1 MKFLRIILGIS
12 FLFLSTITSAQD
24 RSTLELE
31 KSQLKKDID
40 RTSKYIAKTNKKI
53 NATLDN
59 YELIEQKIGKRKNL
73 IDNIESE
80 IQLTDSVIVSTD
92 MMIDSLKNDIE
103 ILKAAHDD
111 LVNKTY
117 IRSLSK
123 NNLLSLLSSRSLEDA
138 FKRWLYARQYNAFLK
153 DKKQKLNNQIEV
165 LNSTL
170 KSQMLVKLEKERLH
184 EDQQN
189 QTKQVRSELTEKDQL
204 IIQLEKE
211 QAQLKIDLIAKK
223 KKKKII
229 DETIKK
235 LIEEE
240 IARAS
245 RETNADAIDESDF
258 ASNKGRLSWPI
269 PSAVVSGRYGKQR
282 HPTNKA
288 LEIENNGL
296 DFKAGKGSSVNAI
309 YGGKVVGFT
318 EIPGNGKMIII
329 RHGKYYTVYSRL
341 TQVFVKHGELVKTG
355 QSIAEVNED
364 FHLEIW
370 YGKEKQDPAKWL
382 KR

>member
-1 MKFLRIILGIS
+1 M
-12 FLFLSTITSAQD
+12 SAQD
-24 RSTLELE
+24 RSALELE

-40 RTSKYIAKTNKKI
+40 RTSKYIVKTNKKI

-73 IDNIESE
+73 IENIESE
-80 IQLTDSVIVSTD
+80 IRLTDSVIVSTD
-92 MMIDSLKNDIE
+92 LLIDSLKNDIN
-103 ILKAAHDD
+103 ILKTAHDN

-123 NNLLSLLSSRSLEDA
+123 NSLLSLLSSTSLQDA
-138 FKRWLYARQYNAFLK
+138 FKRWLYSRQYNAFLK
-153 DKKQKLNNQIEV
+153 DKKQKLNDQIQV
-165 LNSTL
+165 LNETL
-170 KSQMLVKLEKERLH
+170 KSQMLVKFEKEKLH
-184 EDQQN
+184 EDQQL
-189 QTKQVRSELTEKDQL
+189 QTKKLRTELTEKDQL
-204 IIQLEKE
+204 IVQLEKE
-211 QAQLKIDLIAKK
+211 QAQLQIELIAKK
-223 KKKKII
+223 KKKKVI
-229 DETIKK
+229 DETIKR

-240 IARAS
+240 IAKAS
-245 RETNADAIDESDF
+245 RESEDATIDESDF
-258 ASNKGRLSWPI
+258 ASNRGRLNWPI
-269 PSAVVSGRYGKQR
+269 PSSVISGRYGKQK

-296 DFKAGKGSSVNAI
+296 DFKASNGSSVNAI
-309 YGGKVVGFT
+309 YGGKVVGYT
-318 EIPGNGKMIII
+318 EIPGNGKMVII

-355 QSIAEVNED
+355 QAIAEVSED